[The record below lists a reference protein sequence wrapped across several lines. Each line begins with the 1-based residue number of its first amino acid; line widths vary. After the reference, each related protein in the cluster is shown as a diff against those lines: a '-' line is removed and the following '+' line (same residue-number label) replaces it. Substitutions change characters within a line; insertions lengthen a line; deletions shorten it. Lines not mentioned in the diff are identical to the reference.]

1 MRKNFY
7 KPYRIKKKKSI
18 FQNRF
23 FWSGFLILLMLIA
36 VFYLVYFSSF
46 FQVKKITIAS
56 VENIPK
62 QDINLII
69 EKELNK
75 QILFFK
81 TRSIFLINQNEIKK
95 DVLNNFPEISKVTI
109 DRRLPSTLNVSL
121 TQRQEM
127 AIWYQDEKSF
137 LLDNEGIIF
146 KEITEAESDLLKIK
160 NLVQEIELK
169 LGNRVIEKEKLN
181 QIFSINSWLKN
192 NLKISLKTVNIIS
205 GERLNM
211 ETFDGWEIYLNPQ
224 GDIDWQLT
232 KLKAVLEE
240 IPFEK
245 RKNIEHIELRFG
257 NLAPV
262 SPPLID

>member
-18 FQNRF
+18 FQNHF
-23 FWSGFLILLMLIA
+23 FWFVFLILLMLVA
-36 VFYLVYFSSF
+36 VFYLVCFSSF

-56 VENIPK
+56 VENISK

-81 TRSIFLINQNEIKK
+81 TRSIFLINPNEIKK

-109 DRRLPSTLNVSL
+109 DRILPSTLNVSL
-121 TQRQEM
+121 AQRQEM

-146 KEITEAESDLLKIK
+146 KEITEAESDLLE
-160 NLVQEIELK
+160 NQK
-169 LGNRVIEKEKLN
+169 LSSGNRIEIGK
-181 QIFSINSWLKN
+181 
-192 NLKISLKTVNIIS
+192 
-205 GERLNM
+205 
-211 ETFDGWEIYLNPQ
+211 
-224 GDIDWQLT
+224 
-232 KLKAVLEE
+232 
-240 IPFEK
+240 
-245 RKNIEHIELRFG
+245 
-257 NLAPV
+257 
-262 SPPLID
+262 